1 MNTPIL
7 LGPNIIILHFYLLTF
22 TNIDTMTAKNELIY
36 LLLFFILST
45 YNLFMLYFYELRYDD
60 C

>member
-1 MNTPIL
+1 
-7 LGPNIIILHFYLLTF
+7 
-22 TNIDTMTAKNELIY
+22 MTAKNELIY

>member
-1 MNTPIL
+1 MNTSIL
-7 LGPNIIILHFYLLTF
+7 LGHNIIILHFYLLTF

-45 YNLFMLYFYELRYDD
+45 YNLFMLYFYKLRYDD
-60 C
+60 R